1 MATDTPPLKGA
12 SLQVGWP
19 LYDGSGCLVT
29 GGAGLAACISKD
41 FGAFAV
47 STCVPSELN
56 TGAGV
61 YSLKITSTEMNADV
75 VIWKAISTSASA
87 RPAVGTIYT
96 AASRQLKDLAYPN
109 VAGRGMD
116 VDSNGGV
123 EVGTFQASA
132 ITACAF
138 TACAIN
144 RAAVS
149 ASTVVQADLIQID
162 GAATNE
168 NNATLQLKPL

>member
-96 AASRQLKDLAYPN
+96 AASRQLKDLAWPT
-109 VAGRGMD
+109 VAGRSID
-116 VDSNGGV
+116 VDANGDV
-123 EVGTFQASA
+123 NVAAVAASA
-132 ITACAF
+132 LGASQL
-138 TACAIN
+138 
-144 RAAVS
+144 AA
-149 ASTVVQADLIQID
+149 
-162 GAATNE
+162 GALHA
-168 NNATLQLKPL
+168 AA